1 MPATAGTPVLPK
13 GKQRRRDASRSKAAI
28 LASAERLFADNG
40 YESTTLEDV
49 GVAAGV
55 SRGTPAY
62 FFGSKRQL
70 YEAVLDRAWDRLREL
85 VLEWPQAAMAS
96 ADGDLEAI
104 ARFAAR
110 SYIGFLLDNP
120 QFTRLV
126 DREVLAGGA
135 SIEGSSS
142 HVRALSD
149 TLAMLGRA
157 LPQGRLR
164 SDYRHVLL
172 SVVALCW
179 FPVTHRPLVADL
191 GLRPEAKDFRDRLA
205 DHVVDLAMHGALK
218 GEK

>member
-1 MPATAGTPVLPK
+1 MPARGGTPAPPE
-13 GKQRRRDASRSKAAI
+13 GQRRRRDGSRSKAAI
-28 LASAERLFADNG
+28 LASAERLFADKG
-40 YESTTLEDV
+40 YASTTLEDV
-49 GVAAGV
+49 GVAGGV

-70 YEAVLDRAWDRLREL
+70 YDAVLDRAWDRLREL
-85 VLEWPQAAMAS
+85 VLEWPPAIVNAE
-96 ADGDLEAI
+96 DDLETM

-126 DREVLAGGA
+126 DREILAGGA

-142 HVRALSD
+142 HMRALSD
-149 TLAMLGRA
+149 ILARLGGA

-205 DHVVDLAMHGALK
+205 DHVVDLALHGALK